1 MVTSSKTR
9 MERVRTMDCREVLE
23 YLPAYDDQS
32 TGPRSSV
39 VNEHLAGC
47 GGCRAELEEYR
58 EMAINL
64 RSLSDETV
72 EPPAWLLGTVIET
85 VTERARK
92 LDSIRAAAHRVT
104 DPKVIAGGA
113 ILAAG
118 LAGAMLMKGRRKRRR
133 RSLREV
139 LAQA

>member
-1 MVTSSKTR
+1 MTSPKAR
-9 MERVRTMDCREVLE
+9 KERVRTMDCREVRE

-32 TGPRSSV
+32 TGPRSSA

-58 EMAINL
+58 EMAINM
-64 RSLSDETV
+64 RSLSDETI

-92 LDSIRAAAHRVT
+92 LDAIRTAAHRVT
-104 DPKVIAGGA
+104 DPKVLAGGA

-118 LAGAMLMKGRRKRRR
+118 VAGAMLMKGRRKRRR